1 MVTIHIT
8 KKDDNPDYR
17 LLSANCERIYLPKF
31 TDIFLPVSLFVKSLM
46 LPFLRLILFHT
57 SQHPYIPDLSLLRI
71 VRFRVCY
78 LLGSLLLLSC
88 WEKDEGSLE
97 SQDVREQGWWSTTLA
112 QLDIDFFCSS
122 KVCKNNFRCVFHLHG
137 EPVSWQHLL
146 IRSGWE
152 THVQPHPRLVSD
164 IILLYN
170 PTITFAP
177 FQAEVTLQL
186 DIAPSPVILSQF
198 LASPV

>member
-8 KKDDNPDYR
+8 EKDYNPDYR
-17 LLSANCERIYLPKF
+17 ILSANCERICLPKF
-31 TDIFLPVSLFVKSLM
+31 TDIFLLVSLFVKSLM
-46 LPFLRLILFHT
+46 LPFLRLILFL
-57 SQHPYIPDLSLLRI
+57 QHPYIPGLSLLSI

-78 LLGSLLLLSC
+78 LLGSQLLLSC

-97 SQDVREQGWWSTTLA
+97 SQEVREQGRWSTTLA

-122 KVCKNNFRCVFHLHG
+122 QVCENNFRCVFHLPG
-137 EPVSWQHLL
+137 EPVSWQYLL

-152 THVQPHPRLVSD
+152 THAQPHPWLVSD
-164 IILLYN
+164 IKLLYN

-186 DIAPSPVILSQF
+186 DMAPSPIILSQ
-198 LASPV
+198 LLGSPV